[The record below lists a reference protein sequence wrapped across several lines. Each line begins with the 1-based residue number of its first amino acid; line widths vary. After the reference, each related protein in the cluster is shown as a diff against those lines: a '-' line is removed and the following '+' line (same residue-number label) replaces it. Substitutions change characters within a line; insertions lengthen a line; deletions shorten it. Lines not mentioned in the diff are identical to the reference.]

1 MCHVHAWTTSSAL
14 ATACTVKLVR
24 SIEAASSELYLKA
37 MKDVRGAVLHT
48 AISRARPWPFAS
60 QWWRGCTVAMA
71 KQEDQEQGTA
81 APPCLLVAIPPTRAL
96 RRSLVPWR
104 KRTPPSCC
112 CWSCGA
118 RMRPVAL
125 PLRISDAMLLWRGGI
140 GKGGSDWHPIVSSL
154 QYVLL
159 GATCLLACTELVRF
173 IAV

>member
-37 MKDVRGAVLHT
+37 MKDVGGAVLHT

-71 KQEDQEQGTA
+71 KQA

-104 KRTPPSCC
+104 SNAPS
-112 CWSCGA
+112 SA
-118 RMRPVAL
+118 SFANL
-125 PLRISDAMLLWRGGI
+125 
-140 GKGGSDWHPIVSSL
+140 
-154 QYVLL
+154 
-159 GATCLLACTELVRF
+159 
-173 IAV
+173 